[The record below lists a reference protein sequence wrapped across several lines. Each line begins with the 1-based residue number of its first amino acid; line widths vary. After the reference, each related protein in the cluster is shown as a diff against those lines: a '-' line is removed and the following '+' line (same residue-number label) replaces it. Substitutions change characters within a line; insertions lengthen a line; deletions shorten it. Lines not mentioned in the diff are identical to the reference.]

1 LKKLFFNRTQE
12 LENEI
17 NEYLDIVDKSFLIFN
32 RDVSNYIRKNKR
44 EFEENK
50 KDILKLESD
59 ADEYQKD
66 IKYKLYKYML
76 IPESRGDVLTLLENI
91 DNIVDME
98 KKILTQLDIE
108 NPQIPEFLEKDFIE
122 MTEKTTK
129 AIEALVRSIRAYFE
143 QISMVNESVNK
154 VHFYEHEVDKIE
166 ERINRKIFSSER
178 IGDFCKK
185 VHMRYF
191 TEKIASLSDE
201 AETISE
207 KVSVAA
213 IKRSI

>member
-1 LKKLFFNRTQE
+1 MKKLFFKRTEE
-12 LENEI
+12 LENDI
-17 NEYLDIVDKSFLIFN
+17 NKYLDIVEKSILIFN
-32 RDVSNYIRKNKR
+32 RDISNYVKKNWE
-44 EFEENK
+44 EFEDCKHDIRDIEN
-50 KDILKLESD
+50 E

-91 DNIVDME
+91 DNIVDMA
-98 KKILTQLDIE
+98 KKILTQVAIE
-108 NPQIPEFLEKDFIE
+108 KPQIPEFLEKDFIE
-122 MTEKTTK
+122 MTEITTK
-129 AIEALVRSIRAYFE
+129 AIDALVRSLRSYFE

-166 ERINRKIFSSER
+166 ERLNRKIFSSEKFEN
-178 IGDFCKK
+178 FCKK
-185 VHMRYF
+185 IHLRYF

>member
-1 LKKLFFNRTQE
+1 MKKLFFNRTQE